1 MFSSGLKKVNN
12 AAFPLLAVD
21 GGGTKTLAVITD
33 SKGNVMGIG
42 RSHAS
47 NYQVAG
53 IKGANNALFEAIN
66 EVLLKVCEKKEMV
79 KFQTGV
85 FALAGIDTSEDRD
98 VVKRM
103 VNDVCHRTGIY
114 FEKLIVENDA
124 LSTLIG
130 ATSNQPG
137 ALVISGTGSIAFA
150 HNGRGEYVRAGGWGH
165 KVGDEGSGYW
175 IGMEAIRAILKMS
188 DGRGPNTLLKDRVLE
203 AINLPTVESLYNWVY
218 GTKSSVDTI
227 GAIAQIV
234 EACTVEGD
242 AVSKNILD
250 SATDE
255 LFSLL
260 YTVMDKT
267 LDADEKIT
275 IVLQGGILKH
285 NQYIQKQLGDKVKG
299 QFPNSRLI
307 LANLEPFEYI
317 VQRGLLNNS
326 NIDI

>member
-1 MFSSGLKKVNN
+1 MFSSGLIKVNN
-12 AAFPLLAVD
+12 ATFPLLAVD
-21 GGGTKTLAVITD
+21 GGGTKTLAVMTD
-33 SKGNVMGIG
+33 SKGKVLGVG
-42 RSHAS
+42 RSNAS

-53 IKGANNALFEAIN
+53 IEGAKNALLEAIK
-66 EVLLKVCEKKEMV
+66 EVLIKVCEKKDQIN
-79 KFQTGV
+79 FQTGV

-98 VVKRM
+98 VVKRI
-103 VNDVCHRTGIY
+103 VNDVCNRNGIY

-130 ATSNQPG
+130 STSNQPG

-150 HNGRGEYVRAGGWGH
+150 HNGKGEYVRAGGWGH

-188 DGRGPNTLLKDRVLE
+188 DGRGPNTLLRDRVLE

-242 AVSKNILD
+242 AVSLNILD

-255 LFSLL
+255 LFLLL
-260 YTVMDKT
+260 YTVMEKT
-267 LDADEKIT
+267 LNTHDKNT

-285 NQYIQKQLGDKVKG
+285 NQYIQKQLEDKIKNH
-299 QFPNSRLI
+299 FPNSRLI

-317 VQRGLLNNS
+317 IQRGLLNNLK
-326 NIDI
+326 ITD